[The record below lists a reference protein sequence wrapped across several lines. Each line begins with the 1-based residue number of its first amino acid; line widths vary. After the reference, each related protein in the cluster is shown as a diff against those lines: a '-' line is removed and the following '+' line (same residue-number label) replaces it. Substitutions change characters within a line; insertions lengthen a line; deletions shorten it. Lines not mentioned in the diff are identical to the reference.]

1 MPASDLYESAKSI
14 KRKPLRQTL
23 ANDLGS
29 RRHIGIFSLDV
40 EGAELEVLK
49 TIDFKKQ
56 QFGVIFYEADEH
68 NTLKNEMMKSMLEMN
83 GYRFE
88 EHALRSNFHVNK
100 WFHDIC
106 ADLVR
111 ENMRS

>member
-14 KRKPLRQTL
+14 KRKPLRPTL

-56 QFGVIFYEADEH
+56 QLCIIFYEADEH
-68 NTLKNEMMKSMLEMN
+68 NKK
-83 GYRFE
+83 
-88 EHALRSNFHVNK
+88 
-100 WFHDIC
+100 
-106 ADLVR
+106 
-111 ENMRS
+111 